1 MEYTK
6 EINKIVEG
14 INFANK
20 TVKPTKK
27 YKKVCEYCGKEFET
41 NRENKKY
48 CSAACRNSYH
58 VEKYQQKAKVKVE
71 QETVNIAKLAP
82 VNFNNEIVITT
93 KTLAQVYECEET
105 NIKTNFN
112 RNQTRFIEKKHYYKV
127 EGEELN
133 NLRVTNSNLQISPKT
148 RTLYLWTKRG
158 ASRHCKMLGTDKA
171 WDMFDSLEEN
181 YFNPQIQQI
190 SQEDK
195 AWLELK
201 HSQQDENA
209 QYLINVTTQK
219 LAIEF
224 NKTLAKEIDGEGRRI
239 TLTELADKLSQM
251 AGFKIES
258 INITNFLV
266 YKGYFTKKQ
275 FPRRGSF
282 IVNGVVIGRLERNYH
297 RQPTE
302 KFLTEFANKGLAL
315 TKPADERDK
324 IVWEFTNKFEKYF
337 EQTFLE
343 EFIYYVQNTEK
354 GWE

>member
-14 INFANK
+14 INFTNK

-71 QETVNIAKLAP
+71 QETEKTIKTIPSYEVAKMMERPHWKALNMIEGKAGE
-82 VNFNNEIVITT
+82 VGIIEVLRNNDFVVSEYFIESSYKVPGNN
-93 KTLAQVYECEET
+93 KTYKCYECTKMGCEMLANKLTGEKGILFTAKYVKRFSEMEEV
-105 NIKTNFN
+105 I
-112 RNQTRFIEKKHYYKV
+112 NQ
-127 EGEELN
+127 L
-133 NLRVTNSNLQISPKT
+133 
-148 RTLYLWTKRG
+148 
-158 ASRHCKMLGTDKA
+158 
-171 WDMFDSLEEN
+171 
-181 YFNPQIQQI
+181 

-224 NKTLAKEIDGEGRRI
+224 NKTLAKEIDGEGKRI

-266 YKGYFTKKQ
+266 YKGYFIKKQ

-302 KFLTEFANKGLAL
+302 KFLIEFANKGLAL

-324 IVWEFTNKFEKYF
+324 IVWEFTKKFEKYF